1 MNNKII
7 DVDILEES
15 KQCFLDYA
23 KEVLEDRA
31 IPSAQDGLLRVH
43 REILWTMNQILK
55 MDNSSNYKKSASIV
69 GSTLASSYFHGDA
82 SCYSAMCKLSLPFL
96 MRYPLVD
103 GKGSLGTQESNDM
116 QAASRYTNARPSK
129 IADLMFLD
137 YQKNIVD
144 VKPTYNNEYYEPIV
158 LPSLFPNAICNGRQA
173 IGVSM
178 AHNSLPNNLT
188 EVCNGI
194 IAYIKNN
201 NNISID
207 ELMKYIPGPDFPLGG
222 VVINEKDIK
231 TAFESGKSSVSL
243 KIRGDYFIEDN
254 KIIFTSI
261 PYRTVRSHI
270 REQINK
276 NVEEIGKYFSDFND
290 ESSVGENRLVFT
302 LIDKNLQEEALA
314 CLFKNTDLQTS
325 CSYNMNFI
333 VNGSP
338 KLCSMIDLIQ
348 EYVNHQNSVLIRAA
362 EFDKEKAEK
371 RVHILEGLLI
381 ALKDIDKV
389 IELIRASKDKKEARS
404 VLMQY
409 LNIDEIQANSIL
421 DMKLSRLTK
430 LDEEDLKKE
439 LEEKMLIIEECKKT
453 IEDSDYRNK
462 KLISKI
468 EKMRDKYGDA
478 RRTRLEN
485 ITIVKEKKAKKEIP
499 STPVKISYN
508 NGSLKIV
515 KRANKNDIIIESSLD
530 SNLAIFTN
538 KGMCYKLPV
547 IKINSSMQSIKSL
560 IKMEP
565 KEEVL
570 FVIDF
575 KTKGTLLFVTKQGMV
590 KKTNIKEYNT
600 TRSGKSIKLKD
611 KDLVATISLL
621 DNNNNKQYLQLETKE
636 YLLTFSISDIS
647 PTGKIGLGVKGIK
660 LHENDEVISSEL
672 IVKVD
677 SKILGKRNQVGRK
690 KK

>member
-1 MNNKII
+1 MNSKII

-69 GSTLASSYFHGDA
+69 GSTLASAYYHGDA
-82 SCYSAMCKLSLPFL
+82 SCYGAMCKLSLPFL
-96 MRYPLVD
+96 MRYPLID

-178 AHNSLPNNLT
+178 AHNSMPHNLV
-188 EVCNGI
+188 EVCNAI

-201 NNISID
+201 KITIE
-207 ELMKYIPGPDFPLGG
+207 ELMTYIKGPDFPLGG
-222 VVINEKDIK
+222 TVINEKDIK
-231 TAFESGKSSVSL
+231 PAFESGKSSISL
-243 KIRGDYFIEDN
+243 KIRGDYFIEDD

-302 LIDKNLQEEALA
+302 MIDKNLQEEALA

-389 IELIRASKDKKEARS
+389 IELIRASKDKREARS
-404 VLMQY
+404 TLMQY
-409 LNIDEIQANSIL
+409 LSIDEIQANSIL

-453 IEDSDYRNK
+453 IEDNDYRNK

-478 RRTRLEN
+478 RRTKLEN
-485 ITIVKEKKAKKEIP
+485 ITVEKEKKAKKEIP

-515 KRANKNDIIIESSLD
+515 KRANKNDVIIESSLD
-530 SNLAIFTN
+530 SNLAVFTN

-560 IKMEP
+560 IKIEP

-570 FVIDF
+570 FIIDF
-575 KTKGTLLFVTKQGMV
+575 KAKGTLLFVTKQGMI
-590 KKTNIKEYNT
+590 KKTNIEEYNT
-600 TRSGKSIKLKD
+600 NRSGKSIKLKD
-611 KDLVATISLL
+611 NDLIATISLL
-621 DNNNNKQYLQLETKE
+621 DSNKKQYLQLETKE

-647 PTGKIGLGVKGIK
+647 PTGKLGLGVRGIK
-660 LHENDEVISSEL
+660 LHENDEVISSKL
-672 IVKVD
+672 IVNVD
-677 SKILGKRNQVGRK
+677 DKNLGKRNQVGK
-690 KK
+690 KKK

>member
-1 MNNKII
+1 MNSKII

-69 GSTLASSYFHGDA
+69 GSTLASAYYHGDA
-82 SCYSAMCKLSLPFL
+82 SCYGAMCKLSLPFL
-96 MRYPLVD
+96 MRYPLID

-178 AHNSLPNNLT
+178 AHNSMPHNLV
-188 EVCNGI
+188 EVCNAI

-201 NNISID
+201 KITIE
-207 ELMKYIPGPDFPLGG
+207 ELMTYIKGPDFPLGG
-222 VVINEKDIK
+222 TVINEKDIK
-231 TAFESGKSSVSL
+231 PAFESGKSSISL
-243 KIRGDYFIEDN
+243 KIRGDYFIEDD

-302 LIDKNLQEEALA
+302 MIDKNLQEEALA

-389 IELIRASKDKKEARS
+389 IELIRASKDKREARS
-404 VLMQY
+404 TLMQY
-409 LNIDEIQANSIL
+409 LSIDEIQANSIL

-453 IEDSDYRNK
+453 IEDNDYRNK
-462 KLISKI
+462 KLILKI

-478 RRTRLEN
+478 RRTKLEN
-485 ITIVKEKKAKKEIP
+485 ITVEKEKKAKKEIP

-515 KRANKNDIIIESSLD
+515 KRANKNDVIIESSLD
-530 SNLAIFTN
+530 SNLAVFTN

-560 IKMEP
+560 IKIEP

-570 FVIDF
+570 FIIDF
-575 KTKGTLLFVTKQGMV
+575 KAKGTLLFVTKQGMI
-590 KKTNIKEYNT
+590 KKTNIEEYNT
-600 TRSGKSIKLKD
+600 NRSGKSIKLKD
-611 KDLVATISLL
+611 NDLIATISLL
-621 DNNNNKQYLQLETKE
+621 DSNKKQYLQLETKE

-647 PTGKIGLGVKGIK
+647 PTGKLGLGVRGIK
-660 LHENDEVISSEL
+660 LHENDEVISSKL
-672 IVKVD
+672 IVNVD
-677 SKILGKRNQVGRK
+677 DKNLGKRNQVGK
-690 KK
+690 KKK

>member
-69 GSTLASSYFHGDA
+69 GSTLASAYYHGDA
-82 SCYSAMCKLSLPFL
+82 SCYGAMCKLSLPFL
-96 MRYPLVD
+96 MRYPLID

-178 AHNSLPNNLT
+178 AHNSMPHNLV
-188 EVCNGI
+188 EVCNAI

-201 NNISID
+201 KITIE
-207 ELMKYIPGPDFPLGG
+207 ELMTYIKGPDFPLGG
-222 VVINEKDIK
+222 TVINEKDIK
-231 TAFESGKSSVSL
+231 TAFESGKSSISL
-243 KIRGDYFIEDN
+243 KIRGDYFIEDD

-302 LIDKNLQEEALA
+302 MIDKNLQEEALA

-348 EYVNHQNSVLIRAA
+348 EYVNHQNSILIRAA

-439 LEEKMLIIEECKKT
+439 LEEKRLIIEECKKT
-453 IEDSDYRNK
+453 IEDNDYRNQ

-478 RRTRLEN
+478 RRTKLEN
-485 ITIVKEKKAKKEIP
+485 ITIVKEKKTKKEIP

-515 KRANKNDIIIESSLD
+515 KRANKNDVIIESSLD
-530 SNLAIFTN
+530 SNLAVFTN

-570 FVIDF
+570 FIIDF
-575 KTKGTLLFVTKQGMV
+575 KAKGTLLFVTKQGMV
-590 KKTNIKEYNT
+590 KKTNIEEYNT
-600 TRSGKSIKLKD
+600 NRSGKSIKLKD
-611 KDLVATISLL
+611 NDLVATISLL
-621 DNNNNKQYLQLETKE
+621 DDNKKQYLQLETKE

-672 IVKVD
+672 IFKVD
-677 SKILGKRNQVGRK
+677 SKNLGKRNQVGRK